1 MMETLTDEVY
11 TKARRI
17 VDEVEEMG
25 GMSKAVASGWP
36 KLKIEEC
43 AAKRQA
49 MIDSG
54 YGASRLPFPFYWVLP
69 SFTEFYRVLL
79 REGGISDIWSGA
91 VTRATTFRRVCW
103 RFFVLPF
110 FLSLFRF
117 IVPLAN
123 RQKKGTYRRISART
137 VPFSAETENDKDGH
151 RRRKNPV
158 KQPRKTPRYSASF

>member
-1 MMETLTDEVY
+1 MLNALVFPIVGRQIIDPWAGSYMMETLTDEVY

-79 REGGISDIWSGA
+79 G
-91 VTRATTFRRVCW
+91 
-103 RFFVLPF
+103 
-110 FLSLFRF
+110 
-117 IVPLAN
+117 LA
-123 RQKKGTYRRISART
+123 G
-137 VPFSAETENDKDGH
+137 F
-151 RRRKNPV
+151 
-158 KQPRKTPRYSASF
+158 